1 MEVNNAVGPRSSFRL
16 TASLNAPKEHKVKRA
31 LSELKE
37 MQ

>member
-1 MEVNNAVGPRSSFRL
+1 MEANKAAGPRSSFRL
-16 TASLNAPKEHKVKRA
+16 TSSLNASKEHKVKRA